1 MPAIDSVEQIEFN
14 QTKSYYMKNLK
25 MIAMAMMAILM
36 SASFVACDKEDDNT
50 GDLNLKGRW
59 YAKTDSV
66 SNLMIVNEDNSVV
79 TYKASNYQSW
89 ENIKGNL
96 AIEGNEIAI
105 YLEDGN
111 KISGS
116 CAITGNTLT
125 INTANGEY
133 KYSRLAEETNLTG
146 EWNYSNITFNAN
158 VKVDEIVIPGGTI
171 NGIEVP
177 PTVMQTSQLSG
188 KFIEYAGQRYFRN
201 IKFNNDGTMSYDV
214 TKEEGDLSMTK
225 NYSIDGLNMTV
236 TGKTAGHDISSTF
249 MVFQSFDNNTA
260 YFVFS
265 KENIAEM
272 FIGYALMLF
281 EGGIAP
287 DVTDEALEA
296 YKKAF
301 TEAFDFY
308 SVEFV
313 IKRTI

>member
-1 MPAIDSVEQIEFN
+1 
-14 QTKSYYMKNLK
+14 
-25 MIAMAMMAILM
+25 MIAMAMVAILL
-36 SASFVACDKEDDNT
+36 SVSFVACDRDDDNT

-96 AIEGNEIAI
+96 AIEGNEIVI

-188 KFIEYAGQRYFRN
+188 KFIEYAAQRYFRE
-201 IKFNNDGTMSYDV
+201 IKFNSDGTMSYNV
-214 TKEEGDLSMTK
+214 TKEDGNLSMTK

-260 YFVFS
+260 YFVFN

-296 YKKAF
+296 YKQAF
-301 TEAFDFY
+301 TNAFDFY

-313 IKRTI
+313 INRAI

>member
-1 MPAIDSVEQIEFN
+1 
-14 QTKSYYMKNLK
+14 
-25 MIAMAMMAILM
+25 MAMMAILM
-36 SASFVACDKEDDNT
+36 SASFVACDRDDDNT

-96 AIEGNEIAI
+96 AIEGNEIVI

-158 VKVDEIVIPGGTI
+158 VKNDEIVIPGGTI
-171 NGIEVP
+171 NGVEVP

-225 NYSIDGLNMTV
+225 NYSIEGLDMTV
-236 TGKTAGHDISSTF
+236 TGETAGHEIASTF

-260 YFVFS
+260 YFVFN

-296 YKKAF
+296 YKQAF
-301 TEAFDFY
+301 TNAFDFY

-313 IKRTI
+313 INRAI

>member
-1 MPAIDSVEQIEFN
+1 MPAIDPVEQIEFN

-36 SASFVACDKEDDNT
+36 SASFVACDRDDDNT

-96 AIEGNEIAI
+96 AIEGNEIVI

-158 VKVDEIVIPGGTI
+158 VKNDEIVIPGGTI
-171 NGIEVP
+171 NGVEVP

-225 NYSIDGLNMTV
+225 NYSIEGLDMTV
-236 TGKTAGHDISSTF
+236 TGETAGHEIASTF

-260 YFVFS
+260 YFVFN

-296 YKKAF
+296 YKQAF
-301 TEAFDFY
+301 TNAFDFY

-313 IKRTI
+313 INRAI

>member
-1 MPAIDSVEQIEFN
+1 
-14 QTKSYYMKNLK
+14 

-50 GDLNLKGRW
+50 EDLNLRGRW

-89 ENIKGNL
+89 ENIKGSL
-96 AIEGNEIAI
+96 AIEGNEIVI

-171 NGIEVP
+171 NGVEVP
-177 PTVMQTSQLSG
+177 PTIMQTSQLSG
-188 KFIEYAGQRYFRN
+188 KFIEYAAQRYFRN
-201 IKFNNDGTMSYDV
+201 IKFNNDGTMSYNV
-214 TKEEGDLSMTK
+214 TKEDGNLSMTK

-260 YFVFS
+260 YFVFN
-265 KENIAEM
+265 KENVAEM

-296 YKKAF
+296 YKQAF
-301 TEAFDFY
+301 TNAFDFY